1 MCFSCQT
8 ATSWL
13 LGVDRRLT
21 YTQNDLCVG
30 FFTHIWFS
38 AKQLSW
44 EPEVVWQRHLFFW
57 FEKSN
62 KQNCCSTFQWVY
74 LADVRWRP
82 CCRCGRVA
90 VFRTFHILILLMF
103 HFHHHFAGAGFGRPE
118 LYNQRPTVDV
128 FQLCSRTGVLKETLS
143 SYTYLTGVFIMSRCP
158 CCIKVW
164 NLIALSGSNI
174 MGVNLYTLSLERL

>member
-1 MCFSCQT
+1 MCWVFHTYLVFSQVT
-8 ATSWL
+8 L
-13 LGVDRRLT
+13 LRVWSSKG
-21 YTQNDLCVG
+21 N
-30 FFTHIWFS
+30 HIY
-38 AKQLSW
+38 
-44 EPEVVWQRHLFFW
+44 W

-118 LYNQRPTVDV
+118 LYNQRPAVDV

-174 MGVNLYTLSLERL
+174 MGVNLYTLSLERLWFLCHVRKNH